1 MAKNRLVEATL
12 VASSNKSLNQ
22 VGSIA
27 FKASQE
33 RKEVLNNK
41 MANLAEKRDKEMALK
56 TIEKENHEKG
66 QTMLEAKTNQNNQT
80 IAGGFEQGGSVD
92 KPSKEA
98 DQRFDCIYDNSPL
111 GFEKSISPPIK
122 KMKAQNPLGD
132 INMGDETNKKSTY
145 ISKFLNKD
153 IKWKI
158 IALLH

>member
-1 MAKNRLVEATL
+1 
-12 VASSNKSLNQ
+12 
-22 VGSIA
+22 
-27 FKASQE
+27 
-33 RKEVLNNK
+33 

-98 DQRFDCIYDNSPL
+98 NQRFDCIYDNSPL

-145 ISKFLNKD
+145 INFRDLNSATPKD
-153 IKWKI
+153 EYPIYIKKQLFVVPMPWT
-158 IALLH
+158 LMNG